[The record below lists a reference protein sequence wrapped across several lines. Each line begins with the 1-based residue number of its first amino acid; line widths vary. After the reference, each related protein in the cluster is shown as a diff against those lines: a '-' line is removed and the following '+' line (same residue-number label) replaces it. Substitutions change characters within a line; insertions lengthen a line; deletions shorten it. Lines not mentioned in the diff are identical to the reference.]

1 MSRWCSPQK
10 AALQGASATADAEGP
25 THTSGLLLENWL
37 VPKLNAHQRY
47 VQMWNVPSWPVQR
60 ALRHESE
67 CGMWGQ
73 PGLRFKSSSLIPTKP
88 WSRDTRLGLSAF
100 FYHLVKTAP
109 HHILKIHE
117 IIEKPKSRRGKGKKK
132 NPNCSVV
139 NVTFNS
145 NYLTHTKLSCI
156 TYNSPTLCRLLC
168 FYFK

>member
-1 MSRWCSPQK
+1 MSRRCSPQK

-25 THTSGLLLENWL
+25 THTSGHLLENWL

-60 ALRHESE
+60 ALSRESE

-132 NPNCSVV
+132 S
-139 NVTFNS
+139 
-145 NYLTHTKLSCI
+145 
-156 TYNSPTLCRLLC
+156 
-168 FYFK
+168 